1 MLPLTDAK
9 YSCPFCS
16 RRSWRVK
23 WFTIPTFVYG
33 YISIPPI
40 VEPESFFIYLN
51 ELKNNSN
58 SKHKMK
64 LSRSPT

>member
-40 VEPESFFIYLN
+40 VEPESFFYIF
-51 ELKNNSN
+51 E
-58 SKHKMK
+58 
-64 LSRSPT
+64 